1 MVARV
6 TRKAYRALATRGRRT
21 GGWWAIEVPEIPG
34 VFSQARR
41 LDRVEAMARDAIAL
55 MRDVDP
61 MSFDV
66 TVEPHL
72 DEETERLI
80 TTARNLRHAVEV
92 EQIMASQAT
101 RAAARALIE
110 EGLTVRD
117 VGQLLGVTHQR
128 VAQLLATQARAMQ
141 EPRVDPSQL
150 VDLQAA
156 LAASVSAARPRQTE
170 ATAAKHAAS
179 RPVRRVAPSRAG

>member
-41 LDRVEAMARDAIAL
+41 LDGVEAMARDAIAL